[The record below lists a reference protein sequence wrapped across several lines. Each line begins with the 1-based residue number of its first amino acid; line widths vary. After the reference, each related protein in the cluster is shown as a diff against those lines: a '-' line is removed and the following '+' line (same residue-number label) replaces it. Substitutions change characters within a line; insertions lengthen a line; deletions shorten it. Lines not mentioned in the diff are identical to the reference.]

1 VMDVL
6 NTRAKFYKYIRE
18 VWKNKLTI
26 FYEYLLQ
33 KIWQMFWIQE
43 QTFTMYH
50 GGLEKNLLF
59 L

>member
-33 KIWQMFWIQE
+33 KIWQMF
-43 QTFTMYH
+43 
-50 GGLEKNLLF
+50 
-59 L
+59 